1 MSTTTI
7 NASKQTWARGGNQA
21 SWSAARDAT
30 SSSTHTNFTTT
41 QGIIPSAISEVYISD
56 RKGDFYQVQRAFF
69 FFDTST
75 ITDNITAIDLKI
87 YGATNSGNNVRV
99 AKSTA
104 YGGDGGTAFANSDFD
119 SWTSTNG
126 LLPTPYTSANQ
137 AWVTTTNTLSLNSSA
152 ISDANNDGY
161 LILVVVGGGF
171 DYPDNEMLLPQTLNS
186 GVAFASTTVFP
197 QLFIT
202 HSAPSYG
209 NDIIGIP
216 NSKYDKVISIDKS
229 VIDEIIGV

>member
-186 GVAFASTTVFP
+186 GIAFASTTVFP